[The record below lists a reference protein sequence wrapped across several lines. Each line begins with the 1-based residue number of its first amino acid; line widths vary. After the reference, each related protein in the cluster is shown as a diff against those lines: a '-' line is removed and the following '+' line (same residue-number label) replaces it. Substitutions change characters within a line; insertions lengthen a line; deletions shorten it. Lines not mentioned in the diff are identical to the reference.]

1 MPTSPEQE
9 SWIQPALE
17 GMSER
22 DILEGYSPEQLVDY
36 KGFLL
41 EKYSD
46 LERQVHLVNDILDG
60 YGVTEEVGE
69 DNNIVLGEN

>member
-1 MPTSPEQE
+1 MSNPAAERE
-9 SWIQPALE
+9 VWVQPVLE

-46 LERQVHLVNDILDG
+46 LEKAIHLVNDVLDG
-60 YGVTEEVGE
+60 YGHIETIE
-69 DNNIVLGEN
+69 

>member
-1 MPTSPEQE
+1 ME
-9 SWIQPALE
+9 SKNGEVWIQPVLE

-22 DILEGYSPEQLVDY
+22 DILEGYTPEQLVDY

-46 LERQVHLVNDILDG
+46 LEKQVHLVNDILGG
-60 YGVTEEVGE
+60 YGQEELP
-69 DNNIVLGEN
+69 DITA